1 MGAIYLANEQINQI
15 KALKNR
21 GANAQGNYSGVY
33 QAISAMLPGGK
44 VKLWLDGAALANA
57 GRGIFAELIRSYSQ
71 RQMELC
77 GIQYTDALM
86 QEASNRVATKALADI
101 LTDTRRVGDN
111 RWGFPTIEEIANKD
125 ATAVR

>member
-21 GANAQGNYSGVY
+21 EANAQGNYSDVY

-57 GRGIFAELIRSYSQ
+57 GRGIFAELIRSCSQ

-86 QEASNRVATKALADI
+86 QEASNRVATKVLADS

-111 RWGFPTIEEIANKD
+111 RWEFPTIEEISNKD
-125 ATAVR
+125 ATGVR

>member
-1 MGAIYLANEQINQI
+1 MGAIYLTDEQINQI
-15 KALKNR
+15 KVLKVR
-21 GANAQGNYSGVY
+21 GANAQGNYSDVY
-33 QAISAMLPGGK
+33 QAISAMLPDSK

-57 GRGIFAELIRSYSQ
+57 GRGVFAELIRPYSQ

-77 GIQYTDALM
+77 GIQYTDAFM

-111 RWGFPTIEEIANKD
+111 RWEFPTIEEIENKD
-125 ATAVR
+125 VTGVR

>member
-1 MGAIYLANEQINQI
+1 
-15 KALKNR
+15 
-21 GANAQGNYSGVY
+21 
-33 QAISAMLPGGK
+33 MLLGGK

-57 GRGIFAELIRSYSQ
+57 GRGVFAELIRSYSQ
-71 RQMELC
+71 RQMKLC

-86 QEASNRVATKALADI
+86 QEESNRVATKALADI